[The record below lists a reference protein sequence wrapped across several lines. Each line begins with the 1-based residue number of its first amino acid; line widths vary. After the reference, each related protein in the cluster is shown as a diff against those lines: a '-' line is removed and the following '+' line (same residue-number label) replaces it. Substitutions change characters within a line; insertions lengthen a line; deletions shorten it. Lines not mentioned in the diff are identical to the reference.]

1 MVNKQMSRN
10 NNKYSL
16 IALKIFIVIIFIFST
31 FFYGC
36 RGKKAILFWEDKY
49 YYDITGVKEAI
60 SNSADKNLDN
70 VTELSTPI
78 FKSNLLIIV
87 PSREMANWAK
97 GEKHHS
103 NEAVGIILET
113 GLHMYASAIKKHNM
127 FKTVVIISSD
137 DRTTDRTLFDY
148 TMYVDG
154 LEPRTDSPIWVINN
168 IEYDIEMPFQF
179 ATVDFFTSES
189 LNEAVNNLKNTFNKI
204 DEIISSINE
213 YKTIEKFL
221 K

>member
-1 MVNKQMSRN
+1 MSRN

-31 FFYGC
+31 LFYGC
-36 RGKKAILFWEDKY
+36 RGKKAVLFWEDKY
-49 YYDITGVKEAI
+49 YYNIAGAKEAI

-70 VTELSTPI
+70 VTELSTPL
-78 FKSNLLIIV
+78 FNSNLLIIV

-103 NEAVGIILET
+103 NEAIGIILET

-127 FKTVVIISSD
+127 LKTVVIISSN
-137 DRTTDRTLFDY
+137 DRRTDRTLFDY

-154 LEPRTDSPIWVINN
+154 LEPRTDSPMWVINKT
-168 IEYDIEMPFQF
+168 EQDIKMPFQL
-179 ATVDFFTSES
+179 ATEDFFASES
-189 LNEAVNNLKNTFNKI
+189 LNEAVNNLKNTINKI

-213 YKTIEKFL
+213 YKMIEDFMNKSP
-221 K
+221 